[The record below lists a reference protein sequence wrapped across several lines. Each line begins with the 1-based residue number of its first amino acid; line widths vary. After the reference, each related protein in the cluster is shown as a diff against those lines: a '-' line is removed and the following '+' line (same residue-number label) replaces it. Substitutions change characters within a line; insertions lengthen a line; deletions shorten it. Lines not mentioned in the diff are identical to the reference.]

1 MSETR
6 NTAKLPPLLVR
17 VGQELQVD
25 VYAKNGILL
34 LKKGHYVL
42 SPEQRDKLLTVG
54 TGDADEVEA
63 RLEREKRERAAAQRE
78 AEEAARPKNPLV
90 ELDFLTRRVRGLL
103 NHALA
108 VRGFADAIRDV
119 ADGLASLAERS
130 PDGLIAACL
139 LVPFADYGSAHSL
152 HSAALLAVLGRRLGL
167 EPAEYKALLC
177 AALTMN
183 VSVTLLHNQLAQ
195 QGESLSDEQR
205 EAMFAH
211 PLLSSAILRE
221 AGVDDAR
228 WHELVQQHHEDADGS
243 GYPMGL
249 AAAEIHPH
257 AQLLRLVDVLAA
269 LLVGNAQRPGQLPSA
284 ALARLFK
291 GEFGAFDPTYVALL
305 IKELGVYPPGSF
317 VKLASNEIAV
327 VTQRGDKA
335 NTPRV
340 AALRKVDGPPYAE
353 PLPRD
358 ARNPQHKIVEA
369 ASLSAAGVRPA
380 FLVRL
385 WK

>member
-1 MSETR
+1 MSESP
-6 NTAKLPPLLVR
+6 NKAKLHPLLVR
-17 VGQELQVD
+17 VGKELQVD

-54 TGDADEVEA
+54 LGDADEVEA

-78 AEEAARPKNPLV
+78 AEEAARPKNPLI
-90 ELDFLTRRVRGLL
+90 ELDFLTRRIQGLL

-108 VRGFADAIRDV
+108 VHGFADAIRDV
-119 ADGLASLAERS
+119 ADGLARLAERT

-139 LVPFADYGSAHSL
+139 LVPFSDYGSSHSL
-152 HSAALLAVLGRRLGL
+152 RTAALLAVLGKRLGL
-167 EPAEYKALLC
+167 APAEHKTLLC

-195 QGESLSDEQR
+195 QGGPLTTEQR

-211 PLLSSAILRE
+211 PILGSAILRE
-221 AGVDDAR
+221 AGVDDER
-228 WHELVQQHHEDADGS
+228 WHDLVQQHHEDHDGS

-249 AAAEIHPH
+249 TRDEIDPLAH
-257 AQLLRLVDVLAA
+257 LLRLVDVLAA
-269 LLVGNAQRPGQLPSA
+269 LLVSNAQRPGQLPSA

-291 GEFGAFDPTYVALL
+291 GECGAFDATYVAVL
-305 IKELGVYPPGSF
+305 IKELGIYPPGSF
-317 VKLASNEIAV
+317 VRLASNEIAV
-327 VTQRGDKA
+327 VTQRRDKA
-335 NTPRV
+335 NEPKV

-358 ARNPQHKIVEA
+358 THNAMHKIVEA
-369 ASLSAAGVRPA
+369 APAAAAGVRPA